1 MNVSKNIMDEVQ
13 KISKQDKFDYFFQ
26 NMKKETQEEEKELF
40 EIINKLFIDEFNIAD
55 KDEEKLKLM
64 MKMIYWSRK

>member
-40 EIINKLFIDEFNIAD
+40 DIMNKLFIDEFNIAD